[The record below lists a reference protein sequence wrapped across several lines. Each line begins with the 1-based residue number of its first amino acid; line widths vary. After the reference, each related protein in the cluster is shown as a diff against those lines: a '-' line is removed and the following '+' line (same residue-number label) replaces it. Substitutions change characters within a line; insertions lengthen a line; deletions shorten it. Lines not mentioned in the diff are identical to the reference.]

1 MAISDADHARFLTV
15 ADKYR
20 HPDGSYNTTQIAAAT
35 GETRSVIQRRLK
47 KLEKPVAKFDRI
59 ELPTSELPLQELLAR
74 RVEESDRAL
83 RADAARDLIPV
94 AVNIDGPFGLFVF
107 GDPHVDDPGC
117 NFRLLKQ
124 HVDMIKGHPHIVA
137 GHIGDLANFWV
148 GRLMKLYADQATTAH
163 EAWRLVEWLLNE
175 VPSMFLALGNH
186 DLWNGAGN
194 PIEWIMRTSLGVTE
208 PHGVRLAL
216 TQPCG
221 TITRVHARHNFK
233 GTSIYNELHGLK
245 REVMMGLRDHVV
257 IAGHHHVGGDAG
269 TVAPDGLVSQI
280 VRVAGYKEADHYA
293 KELGLKSA
301 KIHPSALIIIDP
313 SRPDTCRGRAFCA
326 PTIEQGI
333 IMLDALRRDYEATK

>member
-1 MAISDADHARFLTV
+1 MSLSESEKALFLAV
-15 ADKYR
+15 ADQHR
-20 HPDGSYNTTQIAAAT
+20 HPDGAYNTTQIAAAMGVPRT
-35 GETRSVIQRRLK
+35 TVQQRLASLK
-47 KLEKPVAKFDRI
+47 KTVAKFDRI
-59 ELPTSELPLQELLAR
+59 ELPTSELPLQELITR

-94 AVNIDGPFGLFVF
+94 NVNIDGPFGLFVF

-124 HVDMIKGHPHIVA
+124 HVDLIKHHPHIVA

-148 GRLMKLYADQATTAH
+148 GRLVKLYADQTTTARD
-163 EAWRLVEWLLNE
+163 AWRLVEWLLTE
-175 VPSMFLALGNH
+175 IDTLFLVLGNH
-186 DLWNGAGN
+186 DMWNGQGS
-194 PIEWIMRTSLGVTE
+194 PIDWIMRTSVGVTE

-221 TITRVHARHNFK
+221 TVTRVHARHNFK

-245 REVMMGLRDHVV
+245 REVMMGLRDHVLL
-257 IAGHHHVGGDAG
+257 AGHHHVGGDAG

-301 KIHPSALIIIDP
+301 RIHPSALIIIDP
-313 SRPDTCRGRAFCA
+313 REPETSRARAFCA
-326 PTIEQGI
+326 PTVEVGVVI
-333 IMLDALRRDYEATK
+333 LDAMRKASNAC